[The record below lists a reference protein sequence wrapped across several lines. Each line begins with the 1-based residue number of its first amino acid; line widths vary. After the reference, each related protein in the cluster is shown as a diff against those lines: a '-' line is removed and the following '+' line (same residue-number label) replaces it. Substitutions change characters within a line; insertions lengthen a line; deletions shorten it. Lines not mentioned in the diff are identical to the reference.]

1 MEQRIMATVNEI
13 KEAIEAEKVEVQTKI
28 DALATEIQTLKDVI
42 AAGGTV
48 SEADLDEVLVGV
60 NNIFTPAE

>member
-1 MEQRIMATVNEI
+1 MATVNEI
-13 KEAIEAEKVEVQTKI
+13 KEAIEAEKVEVQTKL
-28 DALATEIQTLKDVI
+28 DALASEIQILKDVI